1 MKEQLS
7 AAFKLVDESIEEAVD
22 TLMHLIAIDTSNP
35 PGNNY
40 AKIVNFLEPRFK
52 AIGFKTER
60 VTVPWSCL
68 KEIPYRI
75 RGKRVNLVAWKKQ
88 GGKNQAK
95 EHLTIYAH
103 LDVVPPGE
111 DWTFNP
117 RGEIVNGKIYGRGTS
132 DMKGSIAS
140 LLLALEIMDKLGIEQ
155 AFDLQVVLCTDEEIG
170 GYPGLLYL
178 AKNGYIP
185 REGHVLCLE
194 GTQDP
199 RILLCTAGSI
209 DITLTATGKSCH
221 SGSNFLGINALEEII
236 PVLNELLKLKREVEQ
251 KQTKI
256 PREPHPNSPKFVTPM
271 FTLSMINAGIKSN
284 IVPSKCCLVIN
295 RRYTH
300 EESYEEV
307 LDEIKKA
314 IEKAK
319 VEGKLKAKL
328 DFNFFHSYPPMLIN
342 TKTRYHE
349 KMKQAFKLAQGYSDQ
364 DFIEAGASFSEDI
377 AYLQRELGID
387 KIVYCGLGR
396 AFESNAHGADE
407 NIRISDMK
415 AQIKELIYYLAE

>member
-1 MKEQLS
+1 VKKQLS
-7 AAFKLVDESIEEAVD
+7 NAFKLVDEHIEKAVD
-22 TLMHLIAIDTSNP
+22 TLMQLLAIDTSNP
-35 PGNNY
+35 PGSNY

-52 AIGFKTER
+52 AIGFKTKK
-60 VTVPWSCL
+60 VTIPKSYL
-68 KEIPYRI
+68 KEIPYEI
-75 RGKRVNLVAWKKQ
+75 YGKRVNLIAW
-88 GGKNQAK
+88 KNQAKNQDK

-111 DWTFNP
+111 NWAFNP
-117 RGEIVNGKIYGRGTS
+117 SGEIVNGKIYGRGTS

-140 LLLALEIMDKLGIEQ
+140 LLLALEIIDKLEMEP
-155 AFDLQVVLCTDEEIG
+155 AFNMQVVLCTDEEIG
-170 GYPGLLYL
+170 GYPGLLHL

-185 REGHVLCLE
+185 RKTHVLCLE

-199 RILLCTAGSI
+199 KILLYTAGSI
-209 DITLTATGKSCH
+209 DITLTATGRSCH
-221 SGSNFLGINALEEII
+221 SGSNFLGVNALEEMI

-251 KQTKI
+251 RLTNI
-256 PREPHPNSPKFVTPM
+256 PREPHPNSPKFVSPL
-271 FTLSMINAGIKSN
+271 FNLSIINAGIKGN
-284 IVPSKCCLVIN
+284 IVPDKCCLVIN

-307 LDEIKKA
+307 IAEIKNA
-314 IEKAK
+314 VERAK
-319 VEGKLKAKL
+319 EGCKLKAKF
-328 DFNFFHSYPPMLIN
+328 DINFFHSYPPLLIN

-349 KMKQAFKLAQGYSDQ
+349 KMKQAFKLAHGYSDQ
-364 DFIEAGASFSEDI
+364 DFIEVGASYSEDI

-396 AFESNAHGADE
+396 AFESNAHAADE

-415 AQIKELIYYLAE
+415 AQIKELIYYLTE